1 MINKKGFTLTEIL
14 LAIMIVGI
22 IGVALVSLTTAASR
36 ESGVGRSKIML
47 RNSLSL
53 GLRQIRHDIQRA
65 HRVLYVRGPIGT
77 ISEGR
82 GPIPLL
88 MLVEGLGLDNQP
100 VGNEGVRSIRYCF
113 YPGTVTQQAN
123 GGALLPGGA
132 RDGGTITRVED
143 SIFPDDDGNYT
154 LPITDGVPNCPESDN
169 DTRTI
174 VLHHVKYIHSDAMI
188 PLAND
193 MFRYPVPLFQIDD
206 GCINDQDLP
215 CQQNPYSAE
224 TLTNETRQSLGSQ
237 LRVRL
242 ILETPSSP
250 VVNEVAEETFFVPNG
265 VVQWQRPAN

>member
-65 HRVLYVRGPIGT
+65 NRVLYVRGPIGA
-77 ISEGR
+77 ISEDGD
-82 GPIPLL
+82 PIPVL

-132 RDGGTITRVED
+132 RDGGTITRVENF
-143 SIFPDDDGNYT
+143 INPDADGHYV
-154 LPITDGVPNCPESDN
+154 LPITDGVPDCPETDQN
-169 DTRTI
+169 TGTI
-174 VLHHVKYIHSDAMI
+174 TTVLHHVKYIPSDAMI
-188 PLAND
+188 PLAD
-193 MFRYPVPLFQIDD
+193 HMFRYPVPLFQIDD
-206 GCINDQDLP
+206 GCINAQDLP

-237 LRVRL
+237 LRVHL

-265 VVQWQRPAN
+265 VVQW